1 MIFLEKVSESE
12 NFSELK
18 VVEMCV
24 IWYNNNNIAPKG
36 VHMRKRVREI
46 GFDVDAYTA
55 RLIGRENVSK
65 LEGAVFEIV
74 KNAYDADANVCCLYY
89 SNTEDRVY
97 ILDNGCGMKEEVL
110 RTHWMTIGNSSK
122 KSSYITKNGR
132 IQTGAKGIGRFAL
145 DRMSDQCDMLTISDE
160 GGLEWIVNWRDFDG
174 SKRISEVKAR
184 VYDTDARLLEHVG
197 IERWKNRAMAAEIEK
212 CNFSETGTAFCLA
225 HLHDVWNERTMNS
238 LRNHLENL
246 LPPDVIQNFHIWFFD
261 DGTSVENALITSA
274 NVESYDYRIDFQV
287 TADLVDIQITRNEF
301 DFRGE
306 EQEVYTEAGFDELEQ
321 AYLQGKKKEESFT
334 MEEIGEKENVIG
346 DFGGVL
352 YFYKIS
358 ANKKDQ
364 KKFYY
369 KDIAGRA
376 NLAKE
381 FGGIKLYRDQFRV
394 RPYGEYG
401 DNDFDWLEL
410 SARRNRSPAGL
421 GKEKGNWRVGSE
433 QMLGMVLIS
442 RNNSNLEDA
451 ANRNGIQEGIGFSQL
466 KRILLFVIAEFER
479 DRQSVGRKLA
489 RYADKKDQLAAELEK
504 MRQLAEE
511 RKKWETEQSA
521 RQQPEK
527 TKNPEIQSSKSN
539 LPPSANPED
548 VMNLVANMEQKQE
561 EELEELRSENKMLQT
576 LATTGII
583 TNMFM
588 HEIRTS
594 TNNIGLELNAAY
606 EAIEYDND
614 VEYALQNIL
623 RAIRVK
629 KNFSSWFG
637 ITIESIKKDKR
648 KRRKHNIQNMLEQY
662 MNTWNDILDKSG
674 TVLRYECD
682 TDIELSCFEFD
693 IENIISNLI
702 ANSLASFDR
711 EMDTKLEKRE
721 ISLEI
726 CRLENGLSIDYQDSG
741 WGLIPKYKKRPEL
754 ILEPFESGHY
764 YDGEDED
771 DGTGMGMWIVNR
783 TISEYNG
790 TIDLDRNRKE
800 ETGFYAKIILGGR
813 NV

>member
-1 MIFLEKVSESE
+1 
-12 NFSELK
+12 
-18 VVEMCV
+18 
-24 IWYNNNNIAPKG
+24 
-36 VHMRKRVREI
+36 MRKRAREI
-46 GFDVDAYTA
+46 EFDVDAYTA

-65 LEGAVFEIV
+65 LEGAVLEIV

-89 SNTEDRVY
+89 SNTEERIY
-97 ILDNGCGMKEEVL
+97 IVDNGCGMKEEVL

-122 KSSYITKNGR
+122 KDSYVTKKGR

-145 DRMSDQCDMLTISDE
+145 DRMSDQCDMLTISEE
-160 GGLEWIVNWRDFDG
+160 GGLEWVVDWRDFDG

-184 VYDTDARLLEHVG
+184 VYDTDESLLEHVG
-197 IERWKNRAMAAEIEK
+197 IENWKNRAVASEIK
-212 CNFSETGTAFCLA
+212 KYNFEGTGTTFRLDY
-225 HLHDVWNERTMNS
+225 LHDVWDERTMNR

-246 LPPDVIQNFHIWFFD
+246 LPPDVTEVFNIWFFD
-261 DGTSVENALITSA
+261 DSTSVENALITSA

-287 TADLVDIQITRNEF
+287 TANLLDIQIIRNEF

-306 EQEVYTEAGFDELEQ
+306 EQEVYAEAGFDKQEQ
-321 AYLQGKKKEESFT
+321 AYLRGEKKEESFT
-334 MEEIGEKENVIG
+334 MEEIREKENVIG
-346 DFGGVL
+346 NFGGML
-352 YFYKIS
+352 YFYKIG
-358 ANKKDQ
+358 ANKKD
-364 KKFYY
+364 KERFYY
-369 KDIAGRA
+369 KDITGRA
-376 NLAKE
+376 NLAKK
-381 FGGIKLYRDQFRV
+381 FGGIKIYRDQFRV

-421 GKEKGNWRVGSE
+421 GKEHGNWRVGSE
-433 QMLGMVLIS
+433 QILGTVSIS
-442 RNNSNLEDA
+442 RKNSNLEDE

-466 KRILLFVIAEFER
+466 KRIILFVISEFER

-504 MRQLAEE
+504 MRELAEE
-511 RKKWETEQSA
+511 RKKWEAEQSNG
-521 RQQPEK
+521 QQQEK
-527 TKNPEIQSSKSN
+527 TRKEEEHPLKMN

-548 VMNLVANMEQKQE
+548 VMKLVVNMEQKQE
-561 EELEELRSENKMLQT
+561 EELQELRNENKMLQT

-606 EAIEYDND
+606 EAIEYDHD

-629 KNFSSWFG
+629 KNFASWFG

-648 KRRKHNIQNMLEQY
+648 KRKRHNIRTMLEQY
-662 MNTWNDILDKSG
+662 MNTWGDILDKSD
-674 TVLRYECD
+674 TVLIYECD
-682 TDIELSCFEFD
+682 LDIELWCFEFD

-711 EMDTKLEKRE
+711 EMDRRLEKRE
-721 ISLEI
+721 IQLKI
-726 CRLENGLSIDYQDSG
+726 FKFGDGLSMDYRDSG

-754 ILEPFESGHY
+754 ILEPFESGHHFG
-764 YDGEDED
+764 GEDED

-790 TIDLDRNRKE
+790 TIDLSKNQKT
-800 ETGFYAKIILGGR
+800 ETGFYATIILGG
-813 NV
+813 

>member
-1 MIFLEKVSESE
+1 
-12 NFSELK
+12 
-18 VVEMCV
+18 
-24 IWYNNNNIAPKG
+24 
-36 VHMRKRVREI
+36 MRERVREI
-46 GFDVDAYTA
+46 EFDVDAYTA

-65 LEGAVFEIV
+65 LEGAVLEVV
-74 KNAYDADANVCCLYY
+74 KNAYDADASVCCLYY
-89 SNTEDRVY
+89 SNTEERVY

-110 RTHWMTIGNSSK
+110 RAHWMTIGNSSK
-122 KSSYITKNGR
+122 KNSYITKSGR

-145 DRMSDQCDMLTISDE
+145 DRMSDQCDMLTISEE
-160 GGLEWIVNWRDFDG
+160 GGLEWIVDWRDFDG
-174 SKRISEVKAR
+174 NKRISEVKAR
-184 VYDTDARLLEHVG
+184 VYDTDVCLLEHVG
-197 IERWKNRAMAAEIEK
+197 IKSWGNQAVAAEIEK
-212 CNFSETGTAFCLA
+212 CDFSGTGTAFLLD
-225 HLHDVWNERTMNS
+225 HLHDVWDERTMNR

-246 LPPDVIQNFHIWFFD
+246 LPPDVVQNFCVWFFD
-261 DGTSVENALITSA
+261 DTTSVEEALITSA

-287 TADLVDIQITRNEF
+287 ISDLLDIQITRNEF

-306 EQEVYTEAGFDELEQ
+306 EQEVYVEAGFDEQEQ
-321 AYLQGKKKEESFT
+321 AYLQGQKKEESFT
-334 MEEIGEKENVIG
+334 MEEIGEKENLIG
-346 DFGGVL
+346 AFEGVL
-352 YFYKIS
+352 YFYKIT

-364 KKFYY
+364 ERFYY
-369 KDIAGRA
+369 KDITGRA
-376 NLAKE
+376 NLAKK

-410 SARRNRSPAGL
+410 SARRNRNPAGL
-421 GKEKGNWRVGSE
+421 GKEHGNWHVGSE
-433 QMLGMVLIS
+433 QMLGTVSIS
-442 RNNSNLEDA
+442 RKNTNLEDA

-479 DRQSVGRKLA
+479 DRQFVGRKLA

-511 RKKWETEQSA
+511 RKKWEAEQAARQKEENTKELEEWPSA
-521 RQQPEK
+521 R
-527 TKNPEIQSSKSN
+527 NV
-539 LPPSANPED
+539 PPTVNPED
-548 VMNLVANMEQKQE
+548 VINLVEDIEQKQE
-561 EELEELRSENKMLQT
+561 QELEELRNENKMLQT

-606 EAIEYDND
+606 EAIKYDND
-614 VEYALQNIL
+614 VDYALENIL

-629 KNFSSWFG
+629 KNFASWFG

-648 KRRKHNIQNMLEQY
+648 KRKRHNLRAMLEQY
-662 MNTWNDILDKSG
+662 MNTWRDILDKSG
-674 TVLRYECD
+674 TTLIYECD
-682 TDIELSCFEFD
+682 LDIELWCFEFD

-702 ANSLASFDR
+702 ANSLVSFDR
-711 EMDTKLEKRE
+711 EMDSKLEKRE
-721 ISLEI
+721 ISLIISE
-726 CRLENGLSIDYQDSG
+726 LENGLCLDYRDSG

-754 ILEPFESGHY
+754 ILEPFESGHNF
-764 YDGEDED
+764 DDEDVD

-790 TIDLDRNRKE
+790 TIDLSKNQRV
-800 ETGFYAKIILGGR
+800 ETGFYARIILGG
-813 NV
+813 

>member
-1 MIFLEKVSESE
+1 
-12 NFSELK
+12 
-18 VVEMCV
+18 
-24 IWYNNNNIAPKG
+24 
-36 VHMRKRVREI
+36 MRKQVREI
-46 GFDVDAYTA
+46 EFDVDAYTA

-65 LEGAVFEIV
+65 LEGAVLEIV

-89 SNTEDRVY
+89 SNTEECVY
-97 ILDNGCGMKEEVL
+97 IMDNGCGMKEEVL

-122 KSSYITKNGR
+122 KCSYVTKNGR

-145 DRMSDQCDMLTISDE
+145 DRMSDECDMLTISEE
-160 GGLEWIVNWRDFDG
+160 GGLEWIVDWRDFDG
-174 SKRISEVKAR
+174 SKRISEVKAK
-184 VYDTDARLLEHVG
+184 VYDTDVSLLEHVG
-197 IERWKNRAMAAEIEK
+197 IRSWRNRAVVSEIEK
-212 CNFSETGTAFCLA
+212 YNFSETGTAFRLD
-225 HLHDVWNERTMNS
+225 HLHDVWDERTMKR

-246 LPPDVIQNFHIWFFD
+246 LPPDVIQNFCIWFFD
-261 DGTSVENALITSA
+261 DVTSMEEALITSA

-287 TADLVDIQITRNEF
+287 TDNLVDIQIIRNEF

-306 EQEVYTEAGFDELEQ
+306 EQKVYAEAGFDKQEQ
-321 AYLQGKKKEESFT
+321 AYLQGEKKKESFN
-334 MEEIGEKENVIG
+334 MEEIGEKENFIG
-346 DFGGVL
+346 NFEGVL
-352 YFYKIS
+352 YFYKIIVS
-358 ANKKDQ
+358 KKERER
-364 KKFYY
+364 FYS
-369 KDIAGRA
+369 KDITGRA
-376 NLAKE
+376 NLAKK

-421 GKEKGNWRVGSE
+421 GKEHGNWRVGSE
-433 QMLGMVLIS
+433 QMLGTVSIS
-442 RNNSNLEDA
+442 RENTNLEDA
-451 ANRNGIQEGIGFSQL
+451 ANRNGIQEGKGFSQL
-466 KRILLFVIAEFER
+466 KRILLFVISEFER

-489 RYADKKDQLAAELEK
+489 RYADKKNQLAADLER

-511 RKKWETEQSA
+511 RKRWEEEESVKR
-521 RQQPEK
+521 RQEKPEEAK
-527 TKNPEIQSSKSN
+527 KQTLKPN

-548 VMNLVANMEQKQE
+548 VVKLVTNMEQKQE
-561 EELEELRSENKMLQT
+561 EELEELRNENKMLQT

-614 VEYALQNIL
+614 VAYALQNIL

-629 KNFSSWFG
+629 KNFASWFG

-648 KRRKHNIQNMLEQY
+648 KRRKHNIRTMLEQY
-662 MNTWNDILDKSG
+662 MNTWNDILNKSG
-674 TVLRYECD
+674 TDLIYECD
-682 TDIELSCFEFD
+682 SDIELWCFEFD

-702 ANSLASFDR
+702 ANSLASFDK
-711 EMDTKLEKRE
+711 EMDRRLEKRE
-721 ISLEI
+721 INLNIFRFES
-726 CRLENGLSIDYQDSG
+726 GLSMDYRDSG

-754 ILEPFESGHY
+754 ILEPFESGHHF
-764 YDGEDED
+764 DGEDED

-790 TIDLDRNRKE
+790 AIDLSENQRT
-800 ETGFYAKIILGGR
+800 ETGFYVKIILGGR

>member
-1 MIFLEKVSESE
+1 
-12 NFSELK
+12 
-18 VVEMCV
+18 
-24 IWYNNNNIAPKG
+24 
-36 VHMRKRVREI
+36 MRKRVREI
-46 GFDVDAYTA
+46 EFDVDAYTA

-65 LEGAVFEIV
+65 LEGAVLEIV
-74 KNAYDADANVCCLYY
+74 KNAYDADASVCCLYY
-89 SNTEDRVY
+89 SNTKDCVY
-97 ILDNGCGMKEEVL
+97 IVDNGCGMKEEVL

-122 KSSYITKNGR
+122 KDSYVTKNGR

-145 DRMSDQCDMLTISDE
+145 DRMSDQCDMLTISEE
-160 GGLEWIVNWRDFDG
+160 GGLEWIVDWRDFDG
-174 SKRISEVKAR
+174 RKRISEVKAR
-184 VYDTDARLLEHVG
+184 VYDTDVRLLEHVG
-197 IERWKNRAMAAEIEK
+197 IGSWKNKAVAAEVRK
-212 CNFSETGTAFCLA
+212 YNFGGTGTAFRLTR
-225 HLHDVWNERTMNS
+225 LHDIWNERTMKH

-246 LPPDVIQNFHIWFFD
+246 LPPDVIQNFRILFFD
-261 DGTSVENALITSA
+261 DTTSAEEALITSA
-274 NVESYDYRIDFQV
+274 NVESYDYRINFQV
-287 TADLVDIQITRNEF
+287 TANLVDIQIIRNEF

-306 EQEVYTEAGFDELEQ
+306 EQEVYREAGFDEQEQ
-321 AYLQGKKKEESFT
+321 AYLQGEKKEEFFT
-334 MEEIGEKENVIG
+334 MEEIGERENVIG
-346 DFGGVL
+346 DFEGIL

-358 ANKKDQ
+358 QNKKDQ
-364 KKFYY
+364 ERFYY
-369 KDIAGRA
+369 KDITGRA
-376 NLAKE
+376 NLAKK

-421 GKEKGNWRVGSE
+421 GKNNGNWRVGSE
-433 QMLGMVLIS
+433 QILGTVSIS
-442 RNNSNLEDA
+442 RKNLNLEDA

-489 RYADKKDQLAAELEK
+489 RYAEKKDRLAAELEK
-504 MRQLAEE
+504 MRQLAEK
-511 RKKWETEQSA
+511 RKKWEAEQSA
-521 RQQPEK
+521 GKQSEK
-527 TKNPEIQSSKSN
+527 TTEAEERLQHSGM
-539 LPPSANPED
+539 PPSANPED
-548 VMNLVANMEQKQE
+548 VMNLVTNMEQKQE
-561 EELEELRSENKMLQT
+561 EELEELRNENKMLQA

-594 TNNIGLELNAAY
+594 TNNIGIELNAAY

-614 VEYALQNIL
+614 VAYALQNIL

-629 KNFSSWFG
+629 KNFASWFG

-648 KRRKHNIQNMLEQY
+648 RRRKHNIQTMLGQY
-662 MNTWNDILDKSG
+662 MITWKDILDKSS
-674 TVLRYECD
+674 TAFIYECD
-682 TDIELSCFEFD
+682 PDIELWCFEFD

-711 EMDTKLEKRE
+711 EMDRKLEKRE
-721 ISLEI
+721 ICLNIS
-726 CRLENGLSIDYQDSG
+726 RLEYGLSMDYRDSG
-741 WGLIPKYKKRPEL
+741 WGLISKYKKRPEL
-754 ILEPFESGHY
+754 ILEPFESGHHF
-764 YDGEDED
+764 DGEDED

-790 TIDLDRNRKE
+790 TIDLSKNQRT
-800 ETGFYAKIILGGR
+800 ETGFYAKIILGGQ

>member
-1 MIFLEKVSESE
+1 
-12 NFSELK
+12 
-18 VVEMCV
+18 
-24 IWYNNNNIAPKG
+24 
-36 VHMRKRVREI
+36 MRKRVREI
-46 GFDVDAYTA
+46 EFDVDAYTA

-65 LEGAVFEIV
+65 LEGAVLEIV

-89 SNTEDRVY
+89 SNTEECVY
-97 ILDNGCGMKEEVL
+97 IMDNGCGMKEEVL

-122 KSSYITKNGR
+122 KSSYVTKNGR

-145 DRMSDQCDMLTISDE
+145 DRMSDECDMLTISEE
-160 GGLEWIVNWRDFDG
+160 GGLEWIVDWRDFDG
-174 SKRISEVKAR
+174 SKRISEVKAK
-184 VYDTDARLLEHVG
+184 VYDTDMSLMEHVG
-197 IERWKNRAMAAEIEK
+197 IKSWKNRAVVSEIEK
-212 CNFSETGTAFCLA
+212 YNFSGTGTAFRLDY
-225 HLHDVWNERTMNS
+225 LHDVWDERTMKR

-246 LPPDVIQNFHIWFFD
+246 LPPDVIQNFCIWFFD
-261 DGTSVENALITSA
+261 DATSVDEALITSA
-274 NVESYDYRIDFQV
+274 NVEFYDYRVDFQV
-287 TADLVDIQITRNEF
+287 TGNRVDIQIIRNEF

-306 EQEVYTEAGFDELEQ
+306 EQEVYTEAGFDEQEQ
-321 AYLQGKKKEESFT
+321 AYLRGEKKKESFN
-334 MEEIGEKENVIG
+334 MEEIGEKENFIG
-346 DFGGVL
+346 DFEGVL
-352 YFYKIS
+352 YFYKII
-358 ANKKDQ
+358 ANKKERER
-364 KKFYY
+364 FYS
-369 KDIAGRA
+369 KDITGRA
-376 NLAKE
+376 NLAKK

-421 GKEKGNWRVGSE
+421 GKEHGNWRVGSE
-433 QMLGMVLIS
+433 QMLGTVSIS
-442 RNNSNLEDA
+442 RENTNLEDA
-451 ANRNGIQEGIGFSQL
+451 ANRNGIQEGKGFSQL
-466 KRILLFVIAEFER
+466 KRILLFVISEFER

-489 RYADKKDQLAAELEK
+489 RYADKKNQLAADLER

-511 RKKWETEQSA
+511 RKRWEEEESVKELQEKPKEQ
-521 RQQPEK
+521 PLK
-527 TKNPEIQSSKSN
+527 PN

-548 VMNLVANMEQKQE
+548 VVKLVTNMEQKQE
-561 EELEELRSENKMLQT
+561 EELEELRNENKMLQT

-614 VEYALQNIL
+614 VAYALQNIL

-629 KNFSSWFG
+629 KNFASWFG

-648 KRRKHNIQNMLEQY
+648 KRRKHNIRTMLEQY
-662 MNTWNDILDKSG
+662 MNTWYDILDKSG
-674 TVLRYECD
+674 TDLIYECD
-682 TDIELSCFEFD
+682 SDIELWCFEFD

-702 ANSLASFDR
+702 ANSLASFDQ
-711 EMDTKLEKRE
+711 EMDRRLEKRE
-721 ISLEI
+721 INMNIYRFES
-726 CRLENGLSIDYQDSG
+726 GLSMDYRDSG

-754 ILEPFESGHY
+754 ILEPFESGHHF
-764 YDGEDED
+764 DGEDED

-790 TIDLDRNRKE
+790 VIDLSENQRT